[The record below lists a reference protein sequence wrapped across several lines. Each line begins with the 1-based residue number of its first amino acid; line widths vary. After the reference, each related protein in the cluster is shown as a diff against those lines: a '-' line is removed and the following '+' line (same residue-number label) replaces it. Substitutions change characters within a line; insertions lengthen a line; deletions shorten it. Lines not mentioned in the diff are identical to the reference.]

1 MRSRPSR
8 PFRARRTVLAVPG
21 SSDRFIAK
29 SRELPVDAV
38 FLDLEDAVAPEAKVE
53 ARARIAA
60 ALRQAAWRAGT
71 VTVRVNAW
79 DTRWTTGDICEVVAA
94 AGDRIDA
101 LVLPKVQS
109 AGQVV
114 ALDLILGQVEATA
127 GLPVGRIGIEV
138 QIEDAAGL
146 QRVDAIAQASERIET
161 LVFGPGDFMAAM
173 GMRGLSVGS
182 QLVGYQADAFHYAL
196 SRILVA
202 ARANGLQAI
211 DGPYV
216 SIRDLAGFRAS
227 AAKAAAL
234 GYDGKWVVHPG
245 QVAAG
250 NELFTPEPDQVA
262 RAERIVEAYAHA
274 TATTGGSVGAITV
287 DDEMVDEAGM
297 KVAQAILAKSRSVR
311 PAAGQPPAVHGDPVG
326 HPARG

>member
-1 MRSRPSR
+1 M
-8 PFRARRTVLAVPG
+8 
-21 SSDRFIAK
+21 
-29 SRELPVDAV
+29 
-38 FLDLEDAVAPEAKVE
+38 
-53 ARARIAA
+53 
-60 ALRQAAWRAGT
+60 
-71 VTVRVNAW
+71 
-79 DTRWTTGDICEVVAA
+79 
-94 AGDRIDA
+94 
-101 LVLPKVQS
+101 
-109 AGQVV
+109 
-114 ALDLILGQVEATA
+114 
-127 GLPVGRIGIEV
+127 GRIGIEV

-234 GYDGKWVVHPG
+234 GS
-245 QVAAG
+245 Q
-250 NELFTPEPDQVA
+250 
-262 RAERIVEAYAHA
+262 
-274 TATTGGSVGAITV
+274 
-287 DDEMVDEAGM
+287 
-297 KVAQAILAKSRSVR
+297 
-311 PAAGQPPAVHGDPVG
+311 
-326 HPARG
+326 